1 MHACRFD
8 CKSLLDISRQVCFA
22 ITDMQD
28 CTRMRRLVLP
38 PSIDD
43 DPWNMEDLGHD
54 ELDLNRRPYA
64 PDPPQPTSLLATDVE
79 GIRDAAYML
88 GAVGMRGSLQ
98 RMYNLHVAL
107 TYECL
112 HYADEGAPDIQ
123 SHCDMVMSQ
132 EPLGSER
139 TTTCR
144 LLQAA
149 LQGRDS
155 TLSR

>member
-1 MHACRFD
+1 
-8 CKSLLDISRQVCFA
+8 
-22 ITDMQD
+22 
-28 CTRMRRLVLP
+28 MRRLVLP
-38 PSIDD
+38 PSIND
-43 DPWNMEDLGHD
+43 DPWNMEDWGHD
-54 ELDLNRRPYA
+54 DLDLNRRLYA
-64 PDPPQPTSLLATDVE
+64 PDPPHPTSLLAHDVE

-88 GAVGMRGSLQ
+88 GAVGMHRSLQ

-107 TYECL
+107 TYECM

-132 EPLGSER
+132 ETLLAKR

-144 LLQAA
+144 LLQAT

-155 TLSR
+155 SLSR